1 MRIYKYSG
9 LGIRQ
14 FNRSTLH
21 FSNGILPLSPCEK
34 NHKDNLQMSDLYIR
48 ITGKSQKQ

>member
-1 MRIYKYSG
+1 MEEGGRNEEGKNSVYKYSG

-34 NHKDNLQMSDLYIR
+34 NHKDNL
-48 ITGKSQKQ
+48 